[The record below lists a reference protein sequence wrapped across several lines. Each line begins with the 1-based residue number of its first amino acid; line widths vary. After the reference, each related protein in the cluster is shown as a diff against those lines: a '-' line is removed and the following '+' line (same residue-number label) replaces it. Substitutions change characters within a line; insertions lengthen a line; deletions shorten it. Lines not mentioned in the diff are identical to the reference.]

1 MYLCKVLDVIWYFL
15 DVFCEVDEDGDGF
28 LLERELGIVLRKLGY
43 NFSEVEICDLILI
56 VDEDGLYYF
65 MDYFKY
71 GWIFILLIDMFW
83 SKL

>member
-1 MYLCKVLDVIWYFL
+1 MYFMYSFRIYLIFL
-15 DVFCEVDEDGDGF
+15 DVFWEVDEDGDGF

-65 MDYFKY
+65 IDYFKY

-83 SKL
+83 IEL

>member
-1 MYLCKVLDVIWYFL
+1 MYFMYSFRIYLIFV
-15 DVFCEVDEDGDGF
+15 DVFWEVDEDGDGF

-65 MDYFKY
+65 INYFKY
-71 GWIFILLIDMFW
+71 GWIFILVIDMFW

>member
-1 MYLCKVLDVIWYFL
+1 MYFMYSFRIYLIFL
-15 DVFCEVDEDGDGF
+15 DVFWEVDEDGDGF

-65 MDYFKY
+65 INYFKY

>member
-1 MYLCKVLDVIWYFL
+1 MYFMYSFRIYLNFL
-15 DVFCEVDEDGDGF
+15 DVFWEVDEDGDGF

-65 MDYFKY
+65 IDYFKY
-71 GWIFILLIDMFW
+71 GWILFY
-83 SKL
+83 

>member
-1 MYLCKVLDVIWYFL
+1 MYFMYSFRIYLIFL
-15 DVFCEVDEDGDGF
+15 DVFWEVDEDGDGF

>member
-1 MYLCKVLDVIWYFL
+1 MYFMYSFRIYLIFL
-15 DVFCEVDEDGDGF
+15 DVFWEVDEDGDGF

-83 SKL
+83 IKL